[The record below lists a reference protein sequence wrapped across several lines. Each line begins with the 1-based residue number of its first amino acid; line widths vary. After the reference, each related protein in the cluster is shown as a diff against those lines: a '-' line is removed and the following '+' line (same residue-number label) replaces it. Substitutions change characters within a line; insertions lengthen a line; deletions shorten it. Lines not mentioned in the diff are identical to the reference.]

1 MGLCGEQQIQALQ
14 MQTVQKCIK
23 WLSSPPAPTQG
34 STMKGSLSFQAN
46 LHIYKNEI
54 IYVVLPL
61 FLFLSFSP
69 VSSRIPASSFFTSY
83 IEV

>member
-1 MGLCGEQQIQALQ
+1 
-14 MQTVQKCIK
+14 
-23 WLSSPPAPTQG
+23 
-34 STMKGSLSFQAN
+34 MKGSLSFQAN